1 MNIKTLFSVIAG
13 ILFALAFLPY
23 ILAIF
28 GRGISF
34 KKKRIISREKT
45 KPQKST
51 WIIWATLDS
60 IILIGML
67 FKGAINGQIVA
78 AVICA
83 WLVAVLAVK
92 YGKSG
97 WSKLDKFCIGGAI
110 FGVVLS
116 LVFGDA
122 IPGIIASCLVLFIGS
137 FPTFA
142 SAWKKP
148 SHEDKT
154 AWTMYWISC
163 VFAMI
168 AIPKLTFQD
177 AGQPISFFLI
187 ESVMMYILYIHARKF
202 KKVVA

>member
-1 MNIKTLFSVIAG
+1 MNIKTIFSVIAG

-67 FKGAINGQIVA
+67 SKRAINGQIVA

-83 WLVAVLAVK
+83 WLVARLAVK
-92 YGKSG
+92 HGKPG
-97 WSKLDKFCIGGAI
+97 WSRLDKFCISGAV
-110 FGVVLS
+110 FGIILS
-116 LVFGDA
+116 LIFGDA
-122 IPGIIASCLVLFIGS
+122 IPGITASCLVLFIGS
-137 FPTFA
+137 FPTFV
-142 SAWKKP
+142 SAWRKP
-148 SHEDKT
+148 SDEDKT

-163 VFAMI
+163 VFAMM
-168 AIPKLTFQD
+168 AIPKSTFQD
-177 AGQPISFFLI
+177 IAQPITFFAI
-187 ESVMMYILYIHARKF
+187 ETIMMYILYIHARKF
-202 KKVVA
+202 KKA